1 MQHATWLRPQ
11 TVPRETC
18 THLILRCPSL
28 DVLGGASRAMGAAV
42 APCAGRLVEGAH
54 TILSGDLAL
63 SGVIWRMSAHQRPR
77 APSGGR
83 PSEGRYRRLAG
94 AALRFP

>member
-42 APCAGRLVEGAH
+42 APCAGRSRGACMGYI
-54 TILSGDLAL
+54 TP
-63 SGVIWRMSAHQRPR
+63 GVH
-77 APSGGR
+77 
-83 PSEGRYRRLAG
+83 EKRL
-94 AALRFP
+94 L